1 MDIEAEIENMI
12 GIQPANKGADMRK
25 IHETILSAWPT
36 CRLWYDN
43 GKDSNGRTITNPTI
57 GYGLF
62 TIKYANGKTK
72 DFFRIG
78 MSATKTGISVYI
90 LGIKDKTYLSKT
102 YADKIG
108 KANVT
113 GYCISFITLAD
124 IKAEILEAAIRYG
137 LEYTND

>member
-1 MDIEAEIENMI
+1 MI